1 MNDQTVDLNTWGR
14 GKLFRFYM
22 ERMRIVMSLTVE
34 MDVTALVRFTK
45 NRRLKFYPVMIW
57 AVSKVVN
64 AHDEFKYGWDA
75 GGNLIRWACVS
86 PSYAHFHPEDEAFTK
101 LVTPYSE
108 DLEGSTRDF
117 SGTGRSTG
125 TSGPWR
131 KTSRPTTSTYPA
143 FRGSA
148 IPILTSMCLTRGN
161 FSPR

>member
-108 DLEGSTRDF
+108 DLEGFHALSP
-117 SGTGRSTG
+117 GPGEIPGPPGRGGKPAAQPLRRILPSV
-125 TSGPWR
+125 GPLF
-131 KTSRPTTSTYPA
+131 P
-143 FRGSA
+143 F
-148 IPILTSMCLTRGN
+148 
-161 FSPR
+161 